1 MFILYCTSNHPGASG
16 KELNKFFP
24 PNNSDDLCL
33 IFCKNPSSML
43 PINSVG
49 IKTSAME
56 VFYLPRPGTHQTIN
70 QLSTRGES
78 NSPKFYN
85 FCGQQ
90 SM

>member
-1 MFILYCTSNHPGASG
+1 MFILYCTSNHPGARG

-56 VFYLPRPGTHQTIN
+56 VFYLPRPGTHQTKSVVH
-70 QLSTRGES
+70 QRRV
-78 NSPKFYN
+78 
-85 FCGQQ
+85 
-90 SM
+90 